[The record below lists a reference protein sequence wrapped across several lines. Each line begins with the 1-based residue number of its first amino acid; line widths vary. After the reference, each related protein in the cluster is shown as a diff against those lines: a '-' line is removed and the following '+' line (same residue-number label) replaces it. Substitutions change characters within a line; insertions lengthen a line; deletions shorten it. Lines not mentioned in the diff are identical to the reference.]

1 MAGCNEPTQVHWKPW
16 DCVPGKAGNG
26 RIKRML
32 QKQVRAIA
40 LKHDNDV
47 IYIPAWWVRSLCI
60 PSLDKENY
68 YYPAFLTS
76 SLFILLHSFHSY
88 GTLGWVLWLELANPV
103 PRATKFFFCSFF
115 VCSQGFHGNL
125 ISSTLTALSSL
136 MAGCFGSRSSPL
148 DFPFLPSFFKRFFL
162 NHHPFKKFSVT
173 LQWHMEWQEGTN
185 VWIGSTP
192 LGSTALPDCR
202 SLTVV
207 TFCLNGADNK
217 TEKWNC
223 SSVFH
228 R

>member
-1 MAGCNEPTQVHWKPW
+1 MAGCSEPTQVHWKPW
-16 DCVPGKAGNG
+16 DRVPGKAGNG

-103 PRATKFFFCSFF
+103 PRATKFFFLFLFCVFTRFPWQPHFFLINCSFF
-115 VCSQGFHGNL
+115 PYGWVFRESQ
-125 ISSTLTALSSL
+125 LSS
-136 MAGCFGSRSSPL
+136 GFPL
-148 DFPFLPSFFKRFFL
+148 PPFLFQMLLPQSSSFQEI
-162 NHHPFKKFSVT
+162 FSY
-173 LQWHMEWQEGTN
+173 
-185 VWIGSTP
+185 
-192 LGSTALPDCR
+192 
-202 SLTVV
+202 
-207 TFCLNGADNK
+207 
-217 TEKWNC
+217 
-223 SSVFH
+223 SSVAYGVARGNECVNRKHSARLHCSARLPLTNCGDFLP
-228 R
+228 